1 MVSLKPN
8 IESGRRSKMAE
19 PLRDWDDWRLAQEL
33 RFRLRFEQAGT
44 NAPID
49 MHSQIL
55 CEAVAR
61 ILERLPAI
69 TEGTK

>member
-1 MVSLKPN
+1 
-8 IESGRRSKMAE
+8 MAE
-19 PLRDWDDWRLAQEL
+19 PLRDWEDWMLVQEL
-33 RFRLRFEQAGT
+33 RFRLRFEHAGT

-61 ILERLPAI
+61 ILERLPANRKW
-69 TEGTK
+69 EGK

>member
-1 MVSLKPN
+1 
-8 IESGRRSKMAE
+8 MAE
-19 PLRDWDDWRLAQEL
+19 PLRDWEDWRLAQEL

-61 ILERLPAI
+61 ILERLPAKK
-69 TEGTK
+69 GTAEK